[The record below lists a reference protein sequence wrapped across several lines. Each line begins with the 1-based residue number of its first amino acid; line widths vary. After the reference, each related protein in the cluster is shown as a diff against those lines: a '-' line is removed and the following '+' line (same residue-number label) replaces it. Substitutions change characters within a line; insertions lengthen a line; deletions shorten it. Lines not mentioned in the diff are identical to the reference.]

1 MPVSVNKEIINT
13 FWMKYHVTTENYGS
27 EKKLPSQIST
37 ELPQFSLR
45 LSKHICY
52 TCARRTEG
60 GRKYTV

>member
-1 MPVSVNKEIINT
+1 MPVFISKEIINT

-37 ELPQFSLR
+37 KLLQFSLR

-52 TCARRTEG
+52 TRARRTESG
-60 GRKYTV
+60 KKYTV